1 MSHKLVDFDWTVHEI
16 VSSSMCDDH
25 SVFKNQQDA
34 SNVANSNSNSNN
46 NASSPST
53 TGGAATTDEQ
63 QQEESAITKSLRDPL
78 SHVLRLE
85 LLLKQQQR
93 NNKNNNNSDNSGSTA
108 AKPHLFELSKRE
120 VDMLIREIQRV
131 VQ

>member
-34 SNVANSNSNSNN
+34 SNVANSNSNNNN
-46 NASSPST
+46 NASSSSST

-85 LLLKQQQR
+85 LLLKQQKR
-93 NNKNNNNSDNSGSTA
+93 NNKNNNNNDNGSTT

>member
-46 NASSPST
+46 NASSSST

-85 LLLKQQQR
+85 LLLKQQKR
-93 NNKNNNNSDNSGSTA
+93 NKNNNNNDSGSTA